1 VAAKSRY
8 TETERSS
15 AAIRS
20 RDGLNRLWNRVD
32 ICARGKPPGIQGV
45 LNRENM
51 GPVENMDIMESAV
64 FALAGAPQTQPL
76 LRGGQV
82 FVPRV
87 YPSGFPTNLKPVG
100 LPGSL
105 YQWKC

>member
-76 LRGGQV
+76 LRGGAG
-82 FVPRV
+82 FRPTGVP
-87 YPSGFPTNLKPVG
+87 LW
-100 LPGSL
+100 LPN
-105 YQWKC
+105 